1 MRVLV
6 TGASGFVGAAVRRA
20 FETEGAEVVAVDVR
34 SGPGV
39 LDLDLT
45 DENQLR
51 GVLADGGFDVVA
63 HLAASAVGAAG
74 LLASARTDPRRA
86 VDVNVGGTA
95 RLVQAAQEVGTRC
108 FIYASS
114 TTVYGPAHRYDSKRI
129 TEDAALRPTSI
140 YGATKASAEHLGGC
154 MVDGTGMTFTALRL
168 PLVYGPD
175 RWYGGALAP
184 LYELVTAVQHGTPAV
199 ATLDATTTD
208 WVHVDDAAAAFTA
221 VARLEQ
227 PGSAYHVVGHTGSM
241 LELAATFADVTGA
254 TNVTLE
260 PRTVSPDAVFPL
272 LNDTAARCDFGFD
285 PHYADERSAAES
297 LLPEDQRTIDPTATR
312 TAGNPRQT

>member
-20 FETEGAEVVAVDVR
+20 FQAEGVDVVAVDVR
-34 SGPGV
+34 SAPGV
-39 LDLDLT
+39 VDLDLT
-45 DENQLR
+45 DEDRL
-51 GVLADGGFDVVA
+51 GVLFADGRFDVVA

-95 RLVQAAQEVGTRC
+95 RLVQAALESGTRR
-108 FIYASS
+108 FLYASS
-114 TTVYGPAHRYDSKRI
+114 TTVYGPAHRYDDERI

-140 YGATKASAEHLGGC
+140 YGATKAAAEHLGSC
-154 MVDGTGMTFTALRL
+154 MVADTDMTFTAVRL

-184 LYELVTAVQHGTPAV
+184 LYELVGAVQHGTPTSTA
-199 ATLDATTTD
+199 LDPTITD

-221 VARLEQ
+221 LA
-227 PGSAYHVVGHTGSM
+227 GSEDPRPAYHVVGHSGSM
-241 LELAATFADVTGA
+241 LELASALVKLTGA
-254 TNVTLE
+254 ADVTLE
-260 PRTVSPDAVFPL
+260 PKPVTEDAVFPL
-272 LNDTAARCDFGFD
+272 LDDAAARGDFRFD
-285 PHYADERSAAES
+285 PHYADVLAAAES
-297 LLPEDQRTIDPTATR
+297 LVPAEQRRAATPPTEPTE
-312 TAGNPRQT
+312 